1 MHVHT
6 HTNEYKEVNSPHSFF
21 LFVSFLS
28 SSFVPFA
35 HFILSFPLCTT
46 RCPRIGGATRH
57 SFSSFSPGAPSFFF
71 SFIHLR
77 IHSSARGTG
86 TQHFERKN
94 DEGNHFMVKQK
105 KIRGIKEKTAITPRA
120 SLHFTSLPF
129 LLSGRTVALS
139 LSFIVYHYHYQHHSN
154 HYSQFPTTH
163 HQPPFAVTS
172 NNKEKEKHEV
182 KWKRGIKNRGE
193 V

>member
-6 HTNEYKEVNSPHSFF
+6 HTNEYKEVNSLHSFF
-21 LFVSFLS
+21 FCFLPSIFFCSFRPFHSFLS
-28 SSFVPFA
+28 FMHYTMPSHWRRNTSLIFFLFSWRPF
-35 HFILSFPLCTT
+35 L
-46 RCPRIGGATRH
+46 
-57 SFSSFSPGAPSFFF
+57 FF

-86 TQHFERKN
+86 TQHFERNN

-139 LSFIVYHYHYQHHSN
+139 LSFIVHHYHYQHHSN